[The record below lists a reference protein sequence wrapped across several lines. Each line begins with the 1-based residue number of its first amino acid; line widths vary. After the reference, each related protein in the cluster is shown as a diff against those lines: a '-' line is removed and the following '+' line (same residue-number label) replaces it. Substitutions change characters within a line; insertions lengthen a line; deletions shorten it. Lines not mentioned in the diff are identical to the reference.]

1 MIKHMLLEANLLKH
15 LRNVLNIP
23 GITDVH
29 ALEAGGATAI
39 LWIAA
44 KKMYSGHI
52 DQIVMATLGYFGMS
66 YYKWIVVTDDDV
78 DIRDPFMRDWVM
90 AWRVRPD
97 KDMRIIADTAM
108 VELDPSSLKPD
119 LPPDEIKGAK
129 VIIDATRKWQYPDI
143 SLPPLKRM
151 KQVAENWSA
160 YGLPPL
166 GELKLPRD
174 S

>member
-1 MIKHMLLEANLLKH
+1 
-15 LRNVLNIP
+15 
-23 GITDVH
+23 
-29 ALEAGGATAI
+29 
-39 LWIAA
+39 
-44 KKMYSGHI
+44 
-52 DQIVMATLGYFGMS
+52 
-66 YYKWIVVTDDDV
+66 
-78 DIRDPFMRDWVM
+78 
-90 AWRVRPD
+90 
-97 KDMRIIADTAM
+97 M